1 MLGFAEE
8 RDDPEEDHRTENP
21 QIAQHERRD
30 EPARH
35 DDLRIGDIS
44 PHVTLASSIEPWPF
58 QDTFSIMKAVHD
70 AAAAVIPT
78 GTRPGRR

>member
-44 PHVTLASSIEPWPF
+44 PHETLASSIEP
-58 QDTFSIMKAVHD
+58 
-70 AAAAVIPT
+70 
-78 GTRPGRR
+78 